1 MSKNQ
6 VLGRAQIRVN
16 DEFYDSEPGATIVA
30 GGYRNNSRPTSHTVK
45 FNQTLIPSRVT
56 CSIPFV
62 EGMSKRKLQE
72 LRDVEIHFQCDT
84 GQVFIIPSAAQIGEV
99 SLADGEQ
106 GGFVALE
113 FHGQPAQEILA

>member
-1 MSKNQ
+1 MSNNQ
-6 VLGRAQIRVN
+6 VLGRAKILVN

-30 GGYRNNSRPTSHTVK
+30 GGYKNNSRTTSHTVK

-62 EGMSKRKLQE
+62 EGMSQRKLQE

-84 GQVFIIPSAAQIGEV
+84 GQTMIIRSAAQVGEV
-99 SLADGEQ
+99 SLSDGEQ
-106 GGFVALE
+106 GGFAALE
-113 FHGQPAQEILA
+113 FHGTPADYMLS